1 MYGSLVGDVISLEAY
16 RERRDPSALAVQR
29 LDHAVAALDPLVQ
42 ARRHRLNPTIER
54 ELRAIG
60 RAVSSGDARAA
71 AERAERL
78 VDLLEHP
85 AASG

>member
-1 MYGSLVGDVISLEAY
+1 MGDVISLDAF
-16 RERRDPSALAVQR
+16 RERRDPAVAAVQR
-29 LDHAVAALDPLVQ
+29 LDRAVAALDPLVQ
-42 ARRHRLNPTIER
+42 ARRHRLEPTIER
-54 ELRAIG
+54 ELREIG

>member
-1 MYGSLVGDVISLEAY
+1 MGVVISLEEY
-16 RERRDPSALAVQR
+16 RVGRDPSTAAVRR
-29 LDHAVAALDPLVQ
+29 LDRAVAALDPLVQ
-42 ARRHRLNPTIER
+42 QRRNRLSPTIER

-60 RAVSSGDARAA
+60 RAVSSGDARGAA
-71 AERAERL
+71 KRAERL

>member
-1 MYGSLVGDVISLEAY
+1 MGDVISLDAF
-16 RERRDPSALAVQR
+16 RERRDPAAASVQR
-29 LDHAVAALDPLVQ
+29 LDRAVAALDPLVQ
-42 ARRHRLNPTIER
+42 SRRHRLEPTIER
-54 ELRAIG
+54 ELREIG
-60 RAVSSGDARAA
+60 RAVSSGDARSA